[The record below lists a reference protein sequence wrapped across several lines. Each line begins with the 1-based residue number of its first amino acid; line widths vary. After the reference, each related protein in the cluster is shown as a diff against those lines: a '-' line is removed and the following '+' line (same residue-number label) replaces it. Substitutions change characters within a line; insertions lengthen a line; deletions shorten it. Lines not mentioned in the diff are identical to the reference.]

1 MAETKTNSTYLFGE
15 VPDDE
20 SFWLKLVSECLE
32 NPVTKLPTGKKL
44 LVLGDNDAEKTRL
57 LRKLQGNKADVNF
70 TKGNGLEFL
79 YLTAKDEYGEN
90 QTKLGVWILDG
101 DPFYKPLL
109 KYALDVNTLAD
120 TIVLL
125 VASMTKPWVLFDTII
140 TWTEILRNHIEGLQ
154 MTEDELEQR
163 KKKVLER
170 FREYVEPGLSIY
182 GSLAA
187 DNTRELPVNLGVEF
201 IVVVTKTE
209 YMKELQTE
217 FGYEEEHFDFI
228 QLSLREFCLSHGAAL
243 FYVSVKE
250 DKNCDLLLKYI
261 LHKVYSFPFRIPAVL
276 VERESI
282 LVPAGW
288 DNKNKIRF
296 LSETLTTIPSSTPY
310 EDVVFKPA
318 RLSDTKRLAPEVVAQ
333 SDQDFLVDMMAALER
348 QATEEK
354 ATDIA
359 KDTTSMTATVVQRN
373 VARRMTRAQASRSPQ
388 KKLEEKLVAGGDTTL
403 SNFFHSLLNRRT
415 SAPVDRPVG
424 FSGGRTL
431 TPKHNAELST
441 HRNISGLDSTRN
453 KNTLYSQD
461 IDEQNSSDGMS
472 QKSSEESSE
481 NDSEE
486 SSNSKLKNTAHLSL
500 DQQEKDGH
508 LPEYFMSSQSP
519 EGARC
524 TTDCS
529 FQRESS
535 SSFDFEDDVLD
546 RVSSSYNPP
555 LKQIL
560 ENQGPQQKDLT
571 NGEVKYPAQGTSTNG
586 FELNKGSEDGSLPF
600 DSLNEP
606 DSVMSS
612 MPFKIN
618 GHDENTL
625 ENT

>member
-1 MAETKTNSTYLFGE
+1 MAEAKSNSSYLFGE

-44 LVLGDNDAEKTRL
+44 LVLGDNDAEKTL
-57 LRKLQGNKADVNF
+57 LLTKLQGTKSDVNY
-70 TKGNGLEFL
+70 TKGNGLEYL
-79 YLTAKDEYGEN
+79 YLTVKDEYGEN

-125 VASMTKPWVLFDTII
+125 VASMTKPWVLFDTIT

-154 MTEDELEQR
+154 MTEGELEQR
-163 KKKVLER
+163 KNKVLER

-318 RLSDTKRLAPEVVAQ
+318 RLSDIKRTAPEVVAQ
-333 SDQDFLVDMMAALER
+333 SDQDFLADMMAALER

-354 ATDIA
+354 APELA

-373 VARRMTRAQASRSPQ
+373 VARRMTRAQAGRSPQ
-388 KKLEEKLVAGGDTTL
+388 KKLEEKLVAGGDSTL
-403 SNFFHSLLNRRT
+403 TNFFHSLLNRRT

-431 TPKHNAELST
+431 TPKHSADLST

-453 KNTLYSQD
+453 KNSLYSQE

-472 QKSSEESSE
+472 RKSSEESSE

-486 SSNSKLKNTAHLSL
+486 STNSKLKNTAHLSL
-500 DQQEKDGH
+500 DHQEKEGH
-508 LPEYFMSSQSP
+508 LPEYFMSNQGTESC
-519 EGARC
+519 A
-524 TTDCS
+524 TDCS

-535 SSFDFEDDVLD
+535 SSFDFEDDMLD

-560 ENQGPQQKDLT
+560 ENKGPQKKDLT
-571 NGEVKYPAQGTSTNG
+571 NGEVKYPAQATSTNG
-586 FELNKGSEDGSLPF
+586 FDVNKDSEDGSLPF
-600 DSLNEP
+600 DSLKNP

-618 GHDENTL
+618 GHDENSL